1 MPILN
6 QAMAVLLLVAQLL
19 LATGYGRQ
27 VLCRDADGTTKVEL
41 LHATCCSKTHAIE
54 DGCACESSQRDEGEG
69 LRASSCDTCTDTLL
83 PDDPA
88 YRQVKD
94 SKPVFDASLFT
105 VAVVLFHLDWVA
117 ESLPSLP
124 EPVAPPSTSNSPL
137 VHLAGVV
144 LRI

>member
-6 QAMAVLLLVAQLL
+6 QAMSVLLLVAQLL

-41 LHATCCSKTHAIE
+41 LHATCCSKTHATD
-54 DGCACESSQRDEGEG
+54 DGCPCEGSQESEG

-88 YRQVKD
+88 SRQAKD
-94 SKPVFDASLFT
+94 SKPVFDAPLFT

-117 ESLPSLP
+117 EAHPSLP